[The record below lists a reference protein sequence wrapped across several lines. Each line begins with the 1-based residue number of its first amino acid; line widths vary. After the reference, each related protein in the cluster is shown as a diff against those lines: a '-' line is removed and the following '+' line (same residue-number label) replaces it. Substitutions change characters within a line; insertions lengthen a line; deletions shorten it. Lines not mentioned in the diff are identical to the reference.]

1 MNAVMFSNL
10 YSRAVKEFFHRC
22 CQVETIEIKKM
33 QEITMMIGNGYFTL
47 YLETDEN
54 NFSQEFE
61 LWEGDEIVALNFIC

>member
-10 YSRAVKEFFHRC
+10 YSRTVKDFFYRC
-22 CQVETIEIKKM
+22 CQVETMEIKKM
-33 QEITMMIGNGYFTL
+33 KEITMMIGNGYFTL

-61 LWEGDEIVALNFIC
+61 LWEGDEIGALNFIC

>member
-1 MNAVMFSNL
+1 
-10 YSRAVKEFFHRC
+10 
-22 CQVETIEIKKM
+22 M

-61 LWEGDEIVALNFIC
+61 LWEDDEIGALNFIC